1 MVSIT
6 QGRNRSCKNGFG
18 GLEKVYLF
26 PYVKYSRSQIILNN
40 NILVT
45 YPDTTIYEFEVNNDP
60 SVSQSQSEDN
70 GSKFYSLNISL
81 ELENENPNTFK
92 SILNKDYNIIVK
104 DRNGN
109 YRFLGNRNG
118 LECTSIDSTTGSGK
132 QDFSGVK
139 LDFEGKEEKEAW
151 YINNLSA
158 AGFIIDGQDTNEYLL
173 QENGDFIL
181 KEDGFKIIL

>member
-6 QGRNRSCKNGFG
+6 QGRNRVCKDGIG
-18 GLEKVYLF
+18 GLAKVYLF

-40 NILVT
+40 NVLIT
-45 YPDTTIYEFEVNNDP
+45 YPDTTIYEFEVNNNP
-60 SVSQSQSEDN
+60 SVSQSQSEEN

-109 YRFLGNRNG
+109 FRFLGNRNG
-118 LECTSIDSTTGSGK
+118 LECTSLNFGTGGSK

-139 LDFEGKEEKEAW
+139 LAFDGKEEKEAW
-151 YINNLSA
+151 FINDLA
-158 AGFIIDGQDTNEYLL
+158 IAGFTIDGQDTNNYLL

-181 KEDGFKIIL
+181 QEDGFKIIL